1 MALFFDY
8 KLQSPLSET
17 NYLVFEWHSTFPL
30 LAIGSYSRNSTGQ
43 VHIHFEEAG
52 SFLFLFSILFFN
64 LNDFKKFFFLFNL
77 I

>member
-17 NYLVFEWHSTFPL
+17 NYLVYEWHSTFPL

-43 VHIHFEEAG
+43 VHIHFEEV
-52 SFLFLFSILFFN
+52 LFSFDISDSFFIRIFILEN
-64 LNDFKKFFFLFNL
+64 
-77 I
+77 